1 MALVQSGHKKDVLT
15 NNINGYEN
23 EIEEL
28 LYFFVCQLYLNKEKQ
43 MHVLHK
49 YSF

>member
-1 MALVQSGHKKDVLT
+1 MELVQFGHTKDMLT

-28 LYFFVCQLYLNKEKQ
+28 LYFFVCQLYLNKEKKN
-43 MHVLHK
+43 VC
-49 YSF
+49 FA